1 MLQLLTFII
10 EVKFRGKIISRG
22 KVYLLENLL
31 CMYGRIS
38 RQQMLVMTHYI
49 IPEVIKDQLT
59 TTMSTVVL
67 QTSPTHN

>member
-10 EVKFRGKIISRG
+10 EAKFRGKIISRG

-49 IPEVIKDQLT
+49 IPEVVKDQIT